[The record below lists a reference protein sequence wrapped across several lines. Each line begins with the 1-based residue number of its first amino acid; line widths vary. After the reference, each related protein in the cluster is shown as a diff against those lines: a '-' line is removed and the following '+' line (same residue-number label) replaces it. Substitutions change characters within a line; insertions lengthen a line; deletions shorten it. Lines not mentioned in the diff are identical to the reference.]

1 MEGWNVGWLEDYRLK
16 VLIYEFK
23 IYDDIA
29 CCWSIAL
36 YNNKGACSL
45 ATVLLHIA
53 ITYYPLPI
61 THLHLPA

>member
-1 MEGWNVGWLEDYRLK
+1 MNLK
-16 VLIYEFK
+16 F
-23 IYDDIA
+23 YDDIA

-36 YNNKGACSL
+36 YNNKGAYSL